1 MKHVHSF
8 HGFQVCNC
16 NKISGFK
23 HDHVSFLLMQS
34 LTACRVFGHVFGKD
48 FGPVPLLRRHLRLLE
63 LCACSVQ
70 GHEVRT
76 DGRGVHT
83 ARHTTINTGN
93 RPDRRLR
100 EMNMRCVFSLP
111 GSISTADGSALVHS
125 GDTVV
130 LCGVKA
136 VRLVHHPP
144 SLSHCHTITVTLS
157 YHHCHT
163 VTPSLSHCH
172 TITVALSHHHC
183 HTITVALSH
192 HHCHTITVALSH
204 CHTITCTV
212 TLSHHHVTLTVTPS
226 HHHCHCHTITVT
238 VTPSLLH
245 YHTITYFSFLQE
257 LANPAVRTPSQ
268 GYLGEHAV
276 ACHLAGWPVTFTP
289 LPQCATWSC
298 RPVALPT
305 SPLALPPLKHRHSHK
320 HCRTHGSGTPPHT
333 LPADANAIG
342 PSHAHT
348 QIRLSQSC
356 SALHLTRKGQNMTLY

>member
-23 HDHVSFLLMQS
+23 LDHVSFLLMQS

-76 DGRGVHT
+76 DGRGLHT

-93 RPDRRLR
+93 RPDRHLR
-100 EMNMRCVFSLP
+100 EMTMRCVVSPP

-144 SLSHCHTITVTLS
+144 SLSHCHTVTPSLLHCHTITVTLSHHHCCTITPSLSQHHCHTITVTLS

-163 VTPSLSHCH
+163 ITPSLSLSHHHTITVALSHCH
-172 TITVALSHHHC
+172 TITVALSHHH
-183 HTITVALSH
+183 I
-192 HHCHTITVALSH
+192 
-204 CHTITCTV
+204 
-212 TLSHHHVTLTVTPS
+212 
-226 HHHCHCHTITVT
+226 
-238 VTPSLLH
+238 
-245 YHTITYFSFLQE
+245 FLF
-257 LANPAVRTPSQ
+257 PPGVSQ
-268 GYLGEHAV
+268 PCSED
-276 ACHLAGWPVTFTP
+276 P
-289 LPQCATWSC
+289 LP
-298 RPVALPT
+298 
-305 SPLALPPLKHRHSHK
+305 
-320 HCRTHGSGTPPHT
+320 G
-333 LPADANAIG
+333 
-342 PSHAHT
+342 
-348 QIRLSQSC
+348 LSW
-356 SALHLTRKGQNMTLY
+356 